1 MAYHPVKVEYR
12 PFSRKE
18 CIMAKELL
26 KRNEVKEE
34 FTWNLADLYADIPSW
49 EAAVQE
55 IQEIA
60 ARLEKMEGKVTESAE
75 NLFTTLV
82 WLEELGKKTDPA
94 FNYAQRLSD
103 QDTGNTTHLAMSQ
116 KLRSIYAGISSR
128 LSFIDPEI
136 LELDPETLDQYY
148 TQQPKLEA
156 YRKYIQEIQRLKPHH
171 LPAEMERLLAM
182 TNEMAD
188 VPEET
193 FSVFNN
199 ADLKLPE
206 MTDEKGESVR
216 ITHGRY
222 ITLMESSDRRVR
234 REAFEKM
241 YQTYKQFEN
250 TLASLYSGQVKQLM
264 FYARA
269 RKYSSTLEAAVN
281 RNNVSP
287 DVYDNLLA
295 AVNANLDKMYR
306 YVKLRKRLLQVD
318 ELHMYDVYTPVIAD
332 ASRKIPYEEAKETIL
347 KALAPLGEDYIQLL
361 QEGFDNRWI
370 DVYENEG
377 KRSGAYSAGAY
388 GVHPYVLMNYSDSL
402 DSMFTLAHEMGH
414 SLHTHYS
421 NTTQPYFYSHYKIF
435 VAEVASTCNEIL
447 LMEYLLENTT
457 DVKERAYLLNHYLD
471 SFKGTVYRQ
480 TMFAEFEKKTNAM
493 AEAGESLTAQVLN
506 DVYYELNSRY
516 FGPDMV
522 SDPEIAREWAR
533 IPHFYYNFYV
543 YQYATGFSAA
553 VAIARNILKEG
564 APAVAQYK
572 KFLSGGCSQSPVELL
587 KIAGID
593 LETPGPIQDA
603 LNVFGQVLDELEQL
617 V

>member
-1 MAYHPVKVEYR
+1 MRSTGQSAERNYT
-12 PFSRKE
+12 
-18 CIMAKELL
+18 MAKELL

-34 FTWNLADLYADIPSW
+34 FTWNLADLYPDIPSW
-49 EAAVQE
+49 ETAVQE

-75 NLFTTLV
+75 NLFTTLSL
-82 WLEELGKKTDPA
+82 LEEMEKKADPA
-94 FNYAQRLSD
+94 FNYAERLSD
-103 QDTGNTTHLAMSQ
+103 QDTGDTTHLAMSQ
-116 KLRSIYAGISSR
+116 KLRSIYADISSR

-136 LELDPETLDQYY
+136 LELTKETLEQYY
-148 TQQPKLEA
+148 TQQPKLEE
-156 YRKYIQEIQRLKPHH
+156 YRNYIREIQRLKPHH

-182 TNEMAD
+182 TNEMSN

-193 FSVFNN
+193 FAVFNN

-206 MTDEKGESVR
+206 MTDENGESIR

-264 FYARA
+264 FYAKA
-269 RKYSSTLEAAVN
+269 RKYPSTLEAAVN

-287 DVYDNLLA
+287 DVYENLVTT
-295 AVNANLDKMYR
+295 VNANLDKMYR
-306 YVKLRKRLLQVD
+306 YVRLRKRLLQVD
-318 ELHMYDVYTPVIAD
+318 ELHMYDVYTPIIPD
-332 ASRKIPYEEAKETIL
+332 ASRKIPYEEAKATIL
-347 KALAPLGEDYIQLL
+347 KALAPMGEDYIKLL
-361 QEGFDNRWI
+361 EEGFNNRWI

-388 GVHPYVLMNYSDSL
+388 GVHPYVLMNYNDSL
-402 DSMFTLAHEMGH
+402 DSMFTLVHEMGH
-414 SLHTHYS
+414 SLHSHYS
-421 NTTQPYFYSHYKIF
+421 NTAQPYFYSRYKIF

-447 LMEYLLENTT
+447 LMEYLLKNTT
-457 DVKERAYLLNHYLD
+457 DTRERAYLLNHYLD

-564 APAVAQYK
+564 APAVARYK
-572 KFLSGGCSQSPVELL
+572 EFLSGGCSQPPVELL
-587 KIAGID
+587 KIAGVD
-593 LETPGPIQDA
+593 LETPRPIQDA
-603 LNVFGQVLDELEQL
+603 LNVFGEVLDELEKL